1 MNTTVLTLPER
12 PAKPRETG
20 LTMVIDG
27 GLPLGQ
33 FLPLSEVASRLAQV
47 DHWPCPERLVKGNSR
62 RATCL
67 SSTGRPSR

>member
-33 FLPLSEVASRLAQV
+33 FTDLISLGADYIDYVKVGWGTA
-47 DHWPCPERLVKGNSR
+47 LVTK
-62 RATCL
+62 CL
-67 SSTGRPSR
+67 RE